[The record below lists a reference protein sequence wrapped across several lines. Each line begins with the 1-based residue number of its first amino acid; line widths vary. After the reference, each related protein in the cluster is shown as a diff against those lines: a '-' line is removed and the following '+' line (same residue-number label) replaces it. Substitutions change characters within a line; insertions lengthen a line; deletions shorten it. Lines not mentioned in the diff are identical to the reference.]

1 MIERSLDEITSRIES
16 KEDVIVF
23 IHTPLCGTCKYV
35 ANMLQILEESY
46 EALTIDQLN
55 INQYPT
61 FAQTWQIKSV
71 PCLLVFQKGLGV
83 CRQYS
88 FPSIADVYKIL
99 QPYLSTTQ
107 KTKIKGE

>member
-1 MIERSLDEITSRIES
+1 MIERSLDEMTSRIEN

-35 ANMLQILEESY
+35 SNMLQILEESY
-46 EALTIDQLN
+46 GTLTIDQLN

-83 CRQYS
+83 KRQYS
-88 FPSIADVYKIL
+88 FPSIADVYKML
-99 QPYLSTTQ
+99 QPYISTTKQ
-107 KTKIKGE
+107 IKIKGE